1 MALAMQMGLKRAVDI
16 VAALAGLAVLSIPM
30 ILIAALVRYKMGHPV
45 LFRHVRP
52 GRNGRPFA
60 LLKFRTMS
68 NAHNPDGS
76 LDFSLM
82 HPDRDRVT
90 PLGGWLR
97 SSSLDELPSLFN
109 VLKGDMSLVG
119 PRPLLMEYLDEYSAE
134 QARRHD
140 VRPGMTGWA
149 QVNGRAALSWE
160 EKLDLDVWYVDNR
173 SFWLDLKILAI
184 TLGAVLRREGIYSE
198 GFKEMPTF
206 YRRKFG
212 ALTDENERAE

>member
-1 MALAMQMGLKRAVDI
+1 MAPAMQTGLKRAMDVLG
-16 VAALAGLAVLSIPM
+16 AAASLAVLSLPM
-30 ILIAALVRYKMGHPV
+30 ILIAVLVRYNMGRPV

-52 GRNGRPFA
+52 GLNGKPFT
-60 LLKFRTMS
+60 LFKFRTMC
-68 NAHNPDGS
+68 NVHNPDGS
-76 LDFSLM
+76 LDFSLE
-82 HPDRDRVT
+82 HPDRDRIT

-97 SSSLDELPSLFN
+97 STSLDELPSLFN

-119 PRPLLMEYLDEYSAE
+119 PRPLLMEYLDEYSVE

-140 VRPGMTGWA
+140 VRPGLTGWA

-160 EKLDLDVWYVDNR
+160 EKLELDVWYVDNR

-184 TLGAVLRREGIYSE
+184 TVGAVLRRDGINSKGYTAL
-198 GFKEMPTF
+198 PTF

-212 ALTDENERAE
+212 TLTDENERAE